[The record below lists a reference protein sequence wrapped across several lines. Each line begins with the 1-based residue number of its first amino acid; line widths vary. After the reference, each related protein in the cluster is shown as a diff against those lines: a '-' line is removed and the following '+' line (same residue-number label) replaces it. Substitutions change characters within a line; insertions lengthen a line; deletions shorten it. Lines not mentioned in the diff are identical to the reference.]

1 MTLAKG
7 SLSIN
12 WHIAIT
18 TACGAAVVWRRFRG
32 GGGGGGGGGNG
43 RNSEFVFS
51 PLGIGREAIGRR
63 GGGETF
69 YYCFSPLRGGG
80 GGREQDQLHMLLCL
94 ISMFFWSFRFLAI
107 SELLF
112 KAYFTFHGTFPF
124 RLFNTEDLVQW
135 TIDKLLKGG

>member
-1 MTLAKG
+1 M
-7 SLSIN
+7 
-12 WHIAIT
+12 
-18 TACGAAVVWRRFRG
+18 
-32 GGGGGGGGGNG
+32 
-43 RNSEFVFS
+43 FS

-94 ISMFFWSFRFLAI
+94 ISMVFLEFSVSGNIGIAFQGLLYI
-107 SELLF
+107 SR
-112 KAYFTFHGTFPF
+112 TFPF